1 MGVKKTPAGAAA
13 MNAALKGTGQR
24 IGGRQK
30 GTLNKTT
37 ASVKSALVEAFERLG
52 GVDGL
57 VEWGRNEP
65 AEFYKLWVKVLPVE
79 KDANTADQ
87 KPFVIVLSD
96 SQAKEQGIVE

>member
-1 MGVKKTPAGAAA
+1 MTGKRPATGVAA

-30 GTLNKTT
+30 GSLNKTT
-37 ASVKSALVEAFERLG
+37 LSVKNALIEAFDRLG
-52 GVDGL
+52 GVDSL

-65 AEFYKLWVKVLPVE
+65 AEFYKLWVKILPVE